1 MMASSS
7 GLVIMV
13 SVFIIVGIDHA
24 NDEVRKLKTMI
35 NKGTLSRTKLS
46 TVVLWFWFWLWLFHF

>member
-1 MMASSS
+1 MTASSS